1 MEIKLKT
8 KIENLT
14 NSIKKA
20 IMKCNKLSMTNEQFI
35 EFQQIFKSYE
45 IGYDIYTQIF
55 DYYNPYYL
63 NYLKITLSNNY
74 IIYFT
79 FIKNKINLWVNYE
92 IRTLLLIDDS
102 IPYKY
107 NYINENNYFKKLF
120 NIKELNLIDIFKC
133 IDYFGDNEVGLTYT
147 FNIRTTLYELCK
159 YIPDNKEGYNITYD
173 SDACEELTKKYN
185 DEIFEIIKDIKI
197 NKMNEYKKNEFL
209 NNFFYV
215 NYERISINKDNNVE
229 TCNYFICA
237 KNGIFTFYYCA
248 NISYKYLN
256 KYIEI
261 YRKTYPNHKFL
272 YGCDIVESI
281 LI

>member
-1 MEIKLKT
+1 MKIELKA

-20 IMKCNKLSMTNEQFI
+20 IMKCNKLSMTKEQFV
-35 EFQQIFKSYE
+35 EFEQIFKSYE
-45 IGYDIYTQIF
+45 IGYDIYAQLC
-55 DYYNPYYL
+55 DYYNPYNL

-79 FIKNKINLWVNYE
+79 CIKNKINLWVNE
-92 IRTLLLIDDS
+92 DIRTLLLIDNS

-133 IDYFGDNEVGLTYT
+133 IDYFGDYLV
-147 FNIRTTLYELCK
+147 NIRNILYELCK
-159 YIPDNKEGYNITYD
+159 YKLDNKEGYNITYD
-173 SDACEELTKKYN
+173 SDACEELTKTYN

-209 NNFFYV
+209 KNFFYD
-215 NYERISINKDNNVE
+215 NYQRITINKDNNVE
-229 TCNYFICA
+229 TCTYFVSSR
-237 KNGIFTFYYCA
+237 NGIFTFYYCE

-272 YGCDIVESI
+272 FGGDIIESI